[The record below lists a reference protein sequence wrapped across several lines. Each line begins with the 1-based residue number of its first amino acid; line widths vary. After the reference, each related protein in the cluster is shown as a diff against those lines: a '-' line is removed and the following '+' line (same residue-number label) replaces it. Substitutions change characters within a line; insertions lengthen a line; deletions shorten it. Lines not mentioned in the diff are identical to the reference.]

1 MGQERVKGEAATKVE
16 IVLGVLFVL
25 GALSSLGQGHLYSS
39 QAVFS
44 TVGMLFLGAYLL
56 VRGIEWG
63 QLVKA
68 YRSYSTLLAH
78 SPSGSISE
86 IASAEG
92 TTTEVVKRNLKLM
105 IKRGMATNTAIDEQN
120 NRVVSAMAGSVAA
133 PAGNRQVPGPQAVAY
148 QQHATPEMVV
158 VECPSCGAKNSIPRG
173 AIAQCGHCGAQIDAR

>member
-1 MGQERVKGEAATKVE
+1 MGQERVKGETATKVE

-120 NRVVSAMAGSVAA
+120 NRVVSAMAGSVA
-133 PAGNRQVPGPQAVAY
+133 GR
-148 QQHATPEMVV
+148 
-158 VECPSCGAKNSIPRG
+158 
-173 AIAQCGHCGAQIDAR
+173 

>member
-1 MGQERVKGEAATKVE
+1 MGQERVKGETATKVE

-68 YRSYSTLLAH
+68 YRNYSTLLAH
-78 SPSGSISE
+78 SRPDRFPRLPLQRERRQKWSK
-86 IASAEG
+86 G
-92 TTTEVVKRNLKLM
+92 T
-105 IKRGMATNTAIDEQN
+105 
-120 NRVVSAMAGSVAA
+120 
-133 PAGNRQVPGPQAVAY
+133 
-148 QQHATPEMVV
+148 
-158 VECPSCGAKNSIPRG
+158 
-173 AIAQCGHCGAQIDAR
+173 

>member
-1 MGQERVKGEAATKVE
+1 MGQERVKGETATKVE

-105 IKRGMATNTAIDEQN
+105 IKRGMATNTAIDE
-120 NRVVSAMAGSVAA
+120 
-133 PAGNRQVPGPQAVAY
+133 
-148 QQHATPEMVV
+148 
-158 VECPSCGAKNSIPRG
+158 
-173 AIAQCGHCGAQIDAR
+173 

>member
-1 MGQERVKGEAATKVE
+1 MGQERVKGETATKVE

-120 NRVVSAMAGSVAA
+120 NRVVSAMGLWLPRPVIVRFRGLRQWLTNNTLRRRWLLSSARAVVQRTAFLAA
-133 PAGNRQVPGPQAVAY
+133 PLPSAVI
-148 QQHATPEMVV
+148 VV
-158 VECPSCGAKNSIPRG
+158 RKLTHDE
-173 AIAQCGHCGAQIDAR
+173 